1 MPTKDKYGSMTFFNY
16 HNDSLFGLARDHTKD
31 RNTKKSEWDYP
42 TMAKKKEH
50 TKKTNKLV

>member
-31 RNTKKSEWDYP
+31 RKTKKSEWDYP